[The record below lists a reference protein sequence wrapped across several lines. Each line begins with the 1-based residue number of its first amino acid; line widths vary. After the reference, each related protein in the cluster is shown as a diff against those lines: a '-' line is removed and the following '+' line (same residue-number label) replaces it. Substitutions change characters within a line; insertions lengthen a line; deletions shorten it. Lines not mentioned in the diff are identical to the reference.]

1 MKNRLTVL
9 IEELEWCST
18 VIVAVGYVLLTFD
31 LVLMYVVL
39 EVGSLFIPPVRVG
52 ILVLLVVIG
61 LVTVGLIVDTG
72 KQGKKLVR
80 LSAEVKSSFHLTDAM
95 DQMDRIQ
102 NGTLDWEASNKHVND
117 LLRKILIASTIKKGN
132 PDA

>member
-1 MKNRLTVL
+1 
-9 IEELEWCST
+9 
-18 VIVAVGYVLLTFD
+18 
-31 LVLMYVVL
+31 MYVVL